1 MNIDDLEFRTGD
13 WETLA
18 PYAAPLRAAVFIE
31 EQSVPEDL
39 EWDGIDDEC
48 LHVVALTPDGT
59 CVATAR
65 LTTDEH
71 IGRMAVHP
79 DWRGRG
85 VGLAMLERLV
95 GLARER
101 DYTRLALAAQ
111 VQAQAFYAKLGF
123 EAYGDVFDD
132 AGIPHRMMARDL

>member
-1 MNIDDLEFRTGD
+1 MNTDDLEFRTGH
-13 WETLA
+13 WETLER
-18 PYAAPLRAAVFIE
+18 YAAPLRAAVFIE

-48 LHVVALTPDGT
+48 LHIVALTPNGT

-85 VGLAMLERLV
+85 LGLEVLRRLIE
-95 GLARER
+95 LARER
-101 DYTRLALAAQ
+101 GYTRLALAAQ
-111 VQAQAFYAKLGF
+111 VQAQAFYAKLDF
-123 EAYGDVFDD
+123 EAYGEVFDD